1 MRKASLGRG
10 LNQLISRNAL
20 AQSRAVI
27 EIAPD
32 RLQPNPFQPRHAY
45 DQEMLDELSQSI
57 RRQGILQ
64 PIMVRPA
71 GDDYQIIL
79 GERRWRAA
87 RQAELATV
95 PCIVQEVD
103 DSQALE
109 MALIENLHREDLN
122 AVDRAS
128 AYQQLIDDF
137 DFTHEEL
144 ADHIGKSR
152 SAITNTLRLLQLPEE
167 ILASLADGTITEGHG
182 RALLGLEDDPELLLE
197 AWETVVTQELSV
209 RATEKLVRQPPASA
223 KAVAK
228 SAEPQPQIE
237 PAADPHIIAIAA
249 GLQEALATEVT
260 IRHKA
265 SGGGTITIR
274 YSDLEELHRII
285 EGIAPADFW

>member
-10 LNQLISRNAL
+10 LNQLISHNAL

-27 EIAPD
+27 EVIPD
-32 RLQPNPFQPRHAY
+32 RLQPNPFQPRHDY
-45 DQEMLDELSQSI
+45 DKDLLNELSQSI
-57 RRQGILQ
+57 RQQGILQ

-87 RQAELATV
+87 MQAELETV

-122 AVDRAS
+122 AVDRAR
-128 AYQQLIDDF
+128 AYQQLIDNF

-144 ADHIGKSR
+144 AEHIGKSR

-167 ILASLADGTITEGHG
+167 ILATLTDGTITEGHG
-182 RALLGLEDDPELLLE
+182 RALLGLEDNPELLFE
-197 AWETVVTQELSV
+197 VWETVVTEELSV
-209 RATEKLVRQPPASA
+209 RATEQLVRQAPADA
-223 KAVAK
+223 KAAAK
-228 SAEPQPQIE
+228 SVEPQPQPE
-237 PAADPHIIAIAA
+237 PAADPHITALAEY
-249 GLQEALATEVT
+249 LQVTLATEVT
-260 IRHKA
+260 IHPKA
-265 SGGGTITIR
+265 SGGGTIAIR
-274 YSDLEELHRII
+274 YSDLEELDRIA
-285 EGIAPADFW
+285 ESIAPGDYL